1 MAVDELEVL
10 LNLDLDPL
18 EDQLEE
24 AVDKF
29 DRLDNKTM
37 DSVEDELD
45 DAGEAAD
52 DLGDKLEQADDQ
64 AVDVDVDDGEVSQ
77 LQRRLSALDGR
88 SVEIDADVD
97 RERLQ
102 GALGSGGGGRTGGI
116 FGGNRLPGELD
127 EVQEGFMALG
137 AVPPQLKALGAAGAT
152 AAAAL
157 GAGAGLAGVATK
169 LAAELGPQGLQ
180 SDVQGA
186 RATFKETG
194 REFASA
200 FSGVIRSE
208 VLPAVRGLAAT
219 IQTVD
224 DELATFSGITI
235 DLLKNIQGVGPFI
248 GAVVAAGRAEGES
261 QSNADALAQ
270 GVGNVPGIR
279 EITRTMTQAIER
291 VRERFRRDL
300 IPREDMLQQVK
311 GLRLDAVKQL
321 QKLEQQVPGAFP
333 PDLIGAFVAKLKQV
347 RKQLKDIRTISD
359 EELKQATLQPADAS
373 QVDPAGQASLQT
385 GEGIGARIP
394 GRLGGIQND
403 ERRIALLKRQT
414 KGLSRLGKVG
424 TRAFRRIGSN
434 VGRTLGQI
442 LTLQKGV
449 GSLGQAFQSVG
460 ASIVQAIQGMIQQ
473 LTQAVAV
480 AGALRAAI
488 AFLPG
493 VNAIGGASSFGGLLG
508 GVLGL
513 ANGGVVQSEMLAKV
527 GEGTES
533 EAVMPLSR
541 LSGMVEKAAA
551 MGASV
556 PAAVSGRSIGVQ
568 QAGSATTR
576 IEGGN
581 LSIDVPVEAVHT
593 SSRIGASNK
602 RRTGREV

>member
-64 AVDVDVDDGEVSQ
+64 AVDVDVDDGEVAQ

-97 RERLQ
+97 RERLR
-102 GALGSGGGGRTGGI
+102 GALGGGGGGRTGGI

-208 VLPAVRGLAAT
+208 VLPAARGLAT
-219 IQTVD
+219 VIQSID
-224 DELATFSGITI
+224 DDLATFSGIMI
-235 DLLKNIQGVGPFI
+235 DLLKNIQGVGPVI
-248 GAVVAAGRAEGES
+248 GAVVGAGRAAGES

-270 GVGNVPGIR
+270 GIGDVPGIR
-279 EITRTMTQAIER
+279 EITRTMTQAIQR
-291 VRERFRRDL
+291 VRERFKRDL
-300 IPREDMLQQVK
+300 IPREDMLQQIK

-333 PDLIGAFVAKLKQV
+333 PDLISAFVVQLKRV
-347 RKQLKDIRTISD
+347 KKQLKEIRTVSLD
-359 EELKQATLQPADAS
+359 ELPAPGSASKAEPAAPATGD
-373 QVDPAGQASLQT
+373 T
-385 GEGIGARIP
+385 GSIGGSIPSRIQGIPNA
-394 GRLGGIQND
+394 

-414 KGLSRLGKVG
+414 QGLNKLGKVG
-424 TRAFRRIGSN
+424 ARAFRRVGSN

-449 GSLGQAFQSVG
+449 SGLGSLFQSVG
-460 ASIVQAIQGMIQQ
+460 ASIVRSLQRVVSQLIQAV
-473 LTQAVAV
+473 TQAA
-480 AGALRAAI
+480 ALRAAI
-488 AFLPG
+488 AFIPG
-493 VNAIGGASSFGGLLG
+493 LNAIGGASSFGGLLG

-513 ANGGVVQSEMLAKV
+513 ADGGIVKSEMLAKV

-533 EAVMPLSR
+533 EAVMPLSQLNGMIQKSAQIGAANVGAGR
-541 LSGMVEKAAA
+541 VSPAGSGQGGTLTAAISMDELVFQLNRNLKAK
-551 MGASV
+551 G
-556 PAAVSGRSIGVQ
+556 
-568 QAGSATTR
+568 QAG
-576 IEGGN
+576 I
-581 LSIDVPVEAVHT
+581 LS
-593 SSRIGASNK
+593 
-602 RRTGREV
+602 

>member
-97 RERLQ
+97 RERLR
-102 GALGSGGGGRTGGI
+102 GALSGGGGGRTGGI

-127 EVQEGFMALG
+127 EVQEGFMALS

-208 VLPAVRGLAAT
+208 VLPAARGLAT
-219 IQTVD
+219 VIQSID
-224 DELATFSGITI
+224 DDLATFSGIMI
-235 DLLKNIQGVGPFI
+235 DLLKNIQGVGPVI
-248 GAVVAAGRAEGES
+248 GAVVGAGRAAGES

-279 EITRTMTQAIER
+279 EITRTMTQAIQR
-291 VRERFRRDL
+291 VRERFKRDL
-300 IPREDMLQQVK
+300 IPREEMLSQIK

-333 PDLIGAFVAKLKQV
+333 PNLLDAFVAKLKQV
-347 RKQLKDIRTISD
+347 RKQLKEIRTVSLDELPAPGSASKAEPAAPATGDTGSISGSIPSRI
-359 EELKQATLQPADAS
+359 Q
-373 QVDPAGQASLQT
+373 
-385 GEGIGARIP
+385 GIPNA
-394 GRLGGIQND
+394 

-414 KGLSRLGKVG
+414 QGLNKLGKVG
-424 TRAFRRIGSN
+424 ARAFRRIGSN

-460 ASIVQAIQGMIQQ
+460 ASIVQALQGMIQQ

-513 ANGGVVQSEMLAKV
+513 ADGGIVKSEMLAKV

-533 EAVMPLSR
+533 EAVMPLSQLNGMIQQSAQIGAANVGAGR
-541 LSGMVEKAAA
+541 VSPAGSGQGGTLTAAISMDELVFQLNRNLKAR
-551 MGASV
+551 G
-556 PAAVSGRSIGVQ
+556 
-568 QAGSATTR
+568 QAGILNRPAGTR
-576 IEGGN
+576 
-581 LSIDVPVEAVHT
+581 
-593 SSRIGASNK
+593 
-602 RRTGREV
+602 

>member
-64 AVDVDVDDGEVSQ
+64 AVDVDVDDGEVAQ

-97 RERLQ
+97 RERLR
-102 GALGSGGGGRTGGI
+102 GAIGGGGGGRTGGI

-137 AVPPQLKALGAAGAT
+137 AVPPQLKALGAAGAA

-157 GAGAGLAGVATK
+157 GAGAGLAGVATQ
-169 LAAELGPQGLQ
+169 LAAQLGPQGLQ
-180 SDVQGA
+180 SDVKAAQ
-186 RATFKETG
+186 ATFKEAG

-208 VLPAVRGLAAT
+208 VLPAARGLSLALQT
-219 IQTVD
+219 I
-224 DELATFSGITI
+224 DEDLASFSGVMI
-235 DLLKNIQGVGPFI
+235 DLLKNIQGVGPVI
-248 GAVVAAGRAEGES
+248 GAVVGAGRAAGES

-279 EITRTMTQAIER
+279 EITRTMTQAIQR
-291 VRERFRRDL
+291 VRERFKRDL
-300 IPREDMLQQVK
+300 IPREDMLQQIK

-333 PDLIGAFVAKLKQV
+333 PDLIGAFVTQLKRV
-347 RKQLKDIRTISD
+347 KKQLKDIRTISD

-373 QVDPAGQASLQT
+373 QVDPAAPAT
-385 GEGIGARIP
+385 GDTGSISGSIPSRVQGIPNA
-394 GRLGGIQND
+394 

-414 KGLSRLGKVG
+414 QGLNKLGKVG
-424 TRAFRRIGSN
+424 ARAFRRIGSN

-449 GSLGQAFQSVG
+449 SGLGSVFQSVG
-460 ASIVQAIQGMIQQ
+460 ASIVRSLQRVVSQLIQAV
-473 LTQAVAV
+473 TQAA
-480 AGALRAAI
+480 ALRAAI
-488 AFLPG
+488 AFIPG
-493 VNAIGGASSFGGLLG
+493 LNAIGGASSFGGLLG

-513 ANGGVVQSEMLAKV
+513 ADGGIVKSEVLAKV

-533 EAVMPLSR
+533 EAVMPLSK
-541 LSGMVEKAAA
+541 LSGMIQQSAQ
-551 MGASV
+551 MGAASV
-556 PAAVSGRSIGVQ
+556 GAGRVSPAGSGQGGTLTAAISMDELVFQLNRNLKARG
-568 QAGSATTR
+568 QAGILNRPAGTR
-576 IEGGN
+576 
-581 LSIDVPVEAVHT
+581 
-593 SSRIGASNK
+593 
-602 RRTGREV
+602 